1 VILVTGAS
9 GYIGQGFLA
18 AMQAQDQTVMLAGRD
33 YVSATQTRE
42 FDLERPETFEPAL
55 KDVTTVVH
63 LAGLGHGL
71 AERDSDYLRVNAE
84 AVKHWMSVAAK
95 NGVTRFILLSSMNI
109 VPTSASDPSQFATSY
124 PEPSD
129 AYSASKW
136 HAELALERAFSD
148 TSCLG
153 LIVRAALTYDR
164 ELHANLAS
172 LQRWVKFLPV
182 ALPQVGARTMVA
194 RSDLAALL
202 RYLVITPEH
211 EFPRRVWAATDGE
224 IYDSRR
230 IGTALGSGSLPL
242 PKALWWL
249 VAQCRD
255 GLTRRRLGTTWSSL
269 SGSRWA
275 GQTTP
280 LPEWSPT
287 TSLEACLGVRP

>member
-1 VILVTGAS
+1 MILVTGAS

-18 AMQAQDQTVMLAGRD
+18 AMHAQEPTVMLAGRD
-33 YVSATQTRE
+33 YVSAKHTRA

-55 KDVTTVVH
+55 RGVTTVVH

-71 AERDSDYLRVNAE
+71 AERESDYLRVNAE
-84 AVKHWMSVAAK
+84 AVKNWMIVAAK
-95 NGVTRFILLSSMNI
+95 NGVTRFILLSSMNV
-109 VPTSASDPSQFATSY
+109 VPTSASDPSQSAASY
-124 PEPSD
+124 PEPAD

-136 HAELALERAFSD
+136 QAERALEQAFSG

-182 ALPQVGARTMVA
+182 ALPQTGARTMVA

-202 RYLVITPEH
+202 RYLVITPEY
-211 EFPRRVWAATDGE
+211 EVPRRVWAATDGE

-230 IGTALGSGSLPL
+230 IGAALGAGSLPL

-255 GLTRRRLGTTWSSL
+255 GLTRRRCGTTWSSL

-275 GQTTP
+275 GQTTS

>member
-18 AMQAQDQTVMLAGRD
+18 AMHAQEQTVMLAGRD
-33 YVSATQTRE
+33 YVSAKHTRE

-55 KDVTTVVH
+55 RGVSTIVH

-71 AERDSDYLRVNAE
+71 VERESDYLRVNAE

-109 VPTSASDPSQFATSY
+109 VPTSASDPAQSAASY
-124 PEPSD
+124 PEPTD

-136 HAELALERAFSD
+136 HAELALEQAFSD
-148 TSCLG
+148 TPCLG

-172 LQRWVKFLPV
+172 LQRWVKFSPV
-182 ALPQVGARTMVA
+182 ALPQAGARTMVA

-211 EFPRRVWAATDGE
+211 AFSRRIWAATDGE

-230 IGTALGSGSLPL
+230 IGAALGAGSLPL
-242 PKALWWL
+242 PETLWWL

-255 GLTRRRLGTTWSSL
+255 GFTRRGFGTTWSSL
-269 SGSRWA
+269 SGTRWA
-275 GQTTP
+275 GKTTP

-287 TSLEACLGVRP
+287 TSLEACLGVGP